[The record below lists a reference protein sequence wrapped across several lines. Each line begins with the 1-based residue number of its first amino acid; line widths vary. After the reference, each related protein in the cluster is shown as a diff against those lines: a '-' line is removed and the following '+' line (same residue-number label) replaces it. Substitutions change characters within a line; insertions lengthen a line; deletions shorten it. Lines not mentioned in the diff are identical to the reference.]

1 MVELL
6 RDRGLEIENPQRVSL
21 YIRNIGYVLE
31 KYFVNHCDYYI
42 ILQALPPNKLTI
54 LLRRSTRQDS

>member
-6 RDRGLEIENPQRVSL
+6 RDRGLEIENTQKVSL

-31 KYFVNHCDYYI
+31 NNFVNHCDYYI
-42 ILQALPPNKLTI
+42 NSQALPPDKLTI